1 MSRNYRRLNAIKA
14 VQIEESKGE
23 MDVFADMRDASPHY
37 R

>member
-1 MSRNYRRLNAIKA
+1 MSWNYRRLNPLKA

-23 MDVFADMRDASPHY
+23 MDVFADMGNVSPHY